1 MSHTNPPFFLHNT
14 LFKNARC
21 RAKNMPSNPQP
32 PPPPPSR
39 TGWKLHKGPSNPDV
53 LVGQTVRGKKTRNE
67 NFDSED
73 VEEKTTSF
81 YQNRAIEEYWM
92 MRARERG
99 RKTTTTTTM
108 GGDDDGGGGG
118 GGENI
123 TLQSRVEAMRNKM
136 KHKHFQST
144 LDDVLRDPPEKI
156 ETKEITTTS
165 TFEKRKEEEEDDD
178 DEDDEEDEDGEEE
191 EEEEEEEDDVRKMV
205 EELKRLRSKAAA
217 AATTSAEDDDEE
229 EEPSWKTWYFPPTH
243 EYGSFIPKMDTKERS
258 FGAIEEEIESRSKNN
273 NSLDEDQENA
283 LREKK
288 RLAKARLNQ
297 KSRNLNSHKLW

>member
-1 MSHTNPPFFLHNT
+1 
-14 LFKNARC
+14 
-21 RAKNMPSNPQP
+21 
-32 PPPPPSR
+32 
-39 TGWKLHKGPSNPDV
+39 
-53 LVGQTVRGKKTRNE
+53 
-67 NFDSED
+67 
-73 VEEKTTSF
+73 
-81 YQNRAIEEYWM
+81 

-99 RKTTTTTTM
+99 RKKTTTRTTTI
-108 GGDDDGGGGG
+108 GGDDG

-178 DEDDEEDEDGEEE
+178 EDDEEEEGGGEEE
-191 EEEEEEEDDVRKMV
+191 DVRKMV

-217 AATTSAEDDDEE
+217 AATTSVEDDDEE

-258 FGAIEEEIESRSKNN
+258 FGAIEEIESRSKNI

>member
-1 MSHTNPPFFLHNT
+1 
-14 LFKNARC
+14 
-21 RAKNMPSNPQP
+21 MPSNPQP

-99 RKTTTTTTM
+99 RKKTTTTTTM
-108 GGDDDGGGGG
+108 GGDDG

-156 ETKEITTTS
+156 ETKEITTTM
-165 TFEKRKEEEEDDD
+165 FENRKEEEEDDD
-178 DEDDEEDEDGEEE
+178 EDDEEDGEEEEETKEEE
-191 EEEEEEEDDVRKMV
+191 EEEEEEEDVRKMV

-217 AATTSAEDDDEE
+217 AATTSAEDGDEE

-243 EYGSFIPKMDTKERS
+243 EYGSFIPKMDAKERS
-258 FGAIEEEIESRSKNN
+258 FGALEEIESRSKNI

-288 RLAKARLNQ
+288 RMAKARQYQ

>member
-1 MSHTNPPFFLHNT
+1 
-14 LFKNARC
+14 
-21 RAKNMPSNPQP
+21 MPSNPQP
-32 PPPPPSR
+32 PPPPSSR

-108 GGDDDGGGGG
+108 GGDDDGGGGD
-118 GGENI
+118 GENI

-191 EEEEEEEDDVRKMV
+191 EEEEEEEDVRKMV

>member
-1 MSHTNPPFFLHNT
+1 
-14 LFKNARC
+14 
-21 RAKNMPSNPQP
+21 
-32 PPPPPSR
+32 
-39 TGWKLHKGPSNPDV
+39 
-53 LVGQTVRGKKTRNE
+53 
-67 NFDSED
+67 
-73 VEEKTTSF
+73 
-81 YQNRAIEEYWM
+81 

-99 RKTTTTTTM
+99 RKKTTTRTTTI
-108 GGDDDGGGGG
+108 GGDDG

-156 ETKEITTTS
+156 ETKEITTT
-165 TFEKRKEEEEDDD
+165 TFENRKEEEEDD
-178 DEDDEEDEDGEEE
+178 DEDDEEDEEEEEATKEEEDEGVGEEE
-191 EEEEEEEDDVRKMV
+191 DVRKMV

-217 AATTSAEDDDEE
+217 AATTSVEDDDEE

-258 FGAIEEEIESRSKNN
+258 FGAIEEIESRSKNI

>member
-1 MSHTNPPFFLHNT
+1 
-14 LFKNARC
+14 
-21 RAKNMPSNPQP
+21 
-32 PPPPPSR
+32 
-39 TGWKLHKGPSNPDV
+39 
-53 LVGQTVRGKKTRNE
+53 
-67 NFDSED
+67 
-73 VEEKTTSF
+73 
-81 YQNRAIEEYWM
+81 
-92 MRARERG
+92 
-99 RKTTTTTTM
+99 
-108 GGDDDGGGGG
+108 
-118 GGENI
+118 
-123 TLQSRVEAMRNKM
+123 MRNKM

-165 TFEKRKEEEEDDD
+165 TFEKRKEEEEENDDEDDKDDDDD
-178 DEDDEEDEDGEEE
+178 DEEEE
-191 EEEEEEEDDVRKMV
+191 EDVRKMV

-258 FGAIEEEIESRSKNN
+258 FGAIEEIESRSKNI

>member
-1 MSHTNPPFFLHNT
+1 M
-14 LFKNARC
+14 
-21 RAKNMPSNPQP
+21 
-32 PPPPPSR
+32 
-39 TGWKLHKGPSNPDV
+39 
-53 LVGQTVRGKKTRNE
+53 
-67 NFDSED
+67 
-73 VEEKTTSF
+73 
-81 YQNRAIEEYWM
+81 
-92 MRARERG
+92 
-99 RKTTTTTTM
+99 
-108 GGDDDGGGGG
+108 
-118 GGENI
+118 
-123 TLQSRVEAMRNKM
+123 
-136 KHKHFQST
+136 
-144 LDDVLRDPPEKI
+144 LRDPPEKI

-191 EEEEEEEDDVRKMV
+191 EEEEEEEDVRKMV

-217 AATTSAEDDDEE
+217 AATTSAEDGDEE

-243 EYGSFIPKMDTKERS
+243 EYGSFIPKMDAKERS
-258 FGAIEEEIESRSKNN
+258 FGAIEEIESRSKNI